1 MKHPKTLS
9 IAFQEHKV
17 MLLVRL
23 SDMQSATYTVVE
35 EACKKLG
42 GLKYSAPDIDV
53 YVLMIFTGSSLKGG
67 GALAPLIP
75 PPMYTYSCWVS
86 VQCSTNHSL
95 ANKRFSGTN
104 KENV

>member
-53 YVLMIFTGSSLKGG
+53 YVLMIFTGFSLKSWGG
-67 GALAPLIP
+67 GGGGGCSPCP
-75 PPMYTYSCWVS
+75 PYSASYDTCI
-86 VQCSTNHSL
+86 
-95 ANKRFSGTN
+95 
-104 KENV
+104 